1 MEAPPPAL
9 YVFDACSLLNLIAS
23 RRFADIIRE
32 LACLLRDVEE
42 RATFRPGRHDPLQGW
57 WETTRSH
64 L

>member
-32 LACLLRDVEE
+32 LACLLRDVE
-42 RATFRPGRHDPLQGW
+42 
-57 WETTRSH
+57 
-64 L
+64 